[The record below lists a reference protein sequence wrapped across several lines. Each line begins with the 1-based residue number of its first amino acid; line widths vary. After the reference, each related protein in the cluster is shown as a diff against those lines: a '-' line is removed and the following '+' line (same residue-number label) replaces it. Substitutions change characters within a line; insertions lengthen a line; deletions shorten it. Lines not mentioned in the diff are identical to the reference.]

1 MTGRTL
7 TLLFFT
13 TLLVSV
19 SAYAQSGATGA
30 IAGVVVDGKGIPIS
44 RAQIEITA
52 AGSSNA
58 DRTVFSDDNGNFTV
72 PSLPVGAYDVV
83 VKASGFSTSKY
94 SSVTVRLTETTRLN
108 PSLAALNGEKAEATT
123 GPEQV
128 EEVVMIAT
136 PPVVTVETSNPA
148 TGRTVEADVIA
159 RPAPGYAEFPSIADA
174 LCRRHL

>member
-13 TLLVSV
+13 TLLVSF

-52 AGSSNA
+52 AGSSTA
-58 DRTVFSDDNGNFTV
+58 DRTVFSDDYGNFTV
-72 PSLPVGAYDVV
+72 PSLPVGPYDVV

-94 SSVTVRLTETTRLN
+94 SSVTVRLTETMRLN
-108 PSLAALNGEKAEATT
+108 PSLAALHGETTEATI
-123 GPEQV
+123 GPEQ
-128 EEVVMIAT
+128 
-136 PPVVTVETSNPA
+136 
-148 TGRTVEADVIA
+148 
-159 RPAPGYAEFPSIADA
+159 
-174 LCRRHL
+174 